1 MPAPTALVVQNFPG
15 GGPGRLQDWLGEAG
29 LGCEVVEAHTGAALP
44 RSLEGRY
51 AALVVLGGPFMPD
64 DDLRA
69 PWLPAT
75 RALAREALATGLPY
89 FGICL
94 GGQLL
99 ALVAGGEV
107 RAEHGAPEAGS
118 TPLTLLPGAVS
129 GDPLLRGL
137 PERVTAIEHHVDA
150 VTALPPAAVWLARSE
165 TCPHQ
170 AFRVGRSAWGVQ
182 FHPEIAAE
190 RLAHWN
196 PERLA
201 RNGFDHAELLARA
214 RRDEAAAAEVWR
226 TVAHRFAALV
236 TGREEAG
243 HAGAPVLGG
252 GAVGRGSG
260 DGPGV
265 RR

>member
-15 GGPGRLQDWLGEAG
+15 GGPGRLRDWLGEAG
-29 LGCEVVEAHTGAALP
+29 LRCEVVEAHTGAPLP
-44 RSLEGRY
+44 HSLDGRY
-51 AALVVLGGPFMPD
+51 AALVILGGPFMPD

-69 PWLPAT
+69 PWLPAA
-75 RALAREALATGLPY
+75 RALAREALGTDLPY

-99 ALVAGGEV
+99 AQVAGGEV
-107 RAEHGAPEAGS
+107 RAEHGTPEAGS
-118 TPLTLLPGAVS
+118 TPITLLPDAVAD
-129 GDPLLRGL
+129 DPLLHSL
-137 PERVTAIEHHVDA
+137 PGAVTAIEHHVDA
-150 VTALPPAAVWLARSE
+150 VTALPPAAVWLARSQA
-165 TCPHQ
+165 CPHQ

-182 FHPEIAAE
+182 FHPEIDAE
-190 RLAHWN
+190 RIAHWN
-196 PERLA
+196 PDRLA

-236 TGREEAG
+236 TGRQESR
-243 HAGAPVLGG
+243 HAGAPASG
-252 GAVGRGSG
+252 GAAGNRGSG
-260 DGPGV
+260 EVRGV